1 MEVLD
6 DLAQTLGNRYGEA
19 RRGKVRGRAS
29 IATSRFMMGFPGH
42 RPQPNCCASC
52 KNGRFKTCVRLR
64 HLSRLSLFGVLG
76 LIQMR
81 LQLVG
86 GIW

>member
-19 RRGKVRGRAS
+19 RRAS
-29 IATSRFMMGFPGH
+29 IATSRLVMGFPGH